1 MGERK
6 SDDTFAGK
14 RRWVGR
20 PDAEC
25 LAVPEVVLAGP
36 APAEGSQRCPLGR
49 GGSGDATVGDAFQR
63 SC

>member
-1 MGERK
+1 MEEQK

-14 RRWVGR
+14 RRWVGK

-25 LAVPEVVLAGP
+25 LAVLEVVLAGP
-36 APAEGSQRCPLGR
+36 APAGDSQRCPLGR

-63 SC
+63 RC